1 MPRWLRVVRGMIG
14 TGLTFAVG
22 VGAIAAAVA
31 LAGVLAGEL
40 TGRELLQVVGKLSV
54 VSFLVGV
61 LFTGALAFTAR
72 GRTFDRLS
80 VRYVTGVGAGGGVLY
95 FLLIATNA
103 WNVWSPMAALGN
115 LALLTV
121 IGAGSAAGALLL
133 ARRAGGAL
141 TAGGEARRLGEAA
154 IEVPLA
160 RRAAE
165 RVRRD

>member
-1 MPRWLRVVRGMIG
+1 MPRWLRVVRGMVG

-22 VGAIAAAVA
+22 VGAIAVSVA
-31 LAGVLAGEL
+31 LVGVLAGEL

-61 LFTGALAFTAR
+61 LFSGALALTAR

-80 VRYVTGVGAGGGVLY
+80 LRYVTGVGAGGGVLY

-103 WNVWSPMAALGN
+103 WKVWSPMAALGN
-115 LALLTV
+115 LALLAV
-121 IGAGSAAGALLL
+121 IGGGSAAAALLL
-133 ARRAGGAL
+133 ARRAGRAL
-141 TAGGEARRLGEAA
+141 AAGGDTRRLGDAM
-154 IEVPLA
+154 IDVPVA
-160 RRAAE
+160 QREAE